1 MNPITEKRGL
11 EQTLQALYDSEI
23 NVTITML
30 WDGGV
35 DFALVSYM
43 EYDDSTPDDW
53 HNIRS
58 FAELADGLHKLALRC
73 TRRAIMRRSMA
84 MERCCGFGRGAVS
97 DVLLAVCLICYA
109 KNKAVPIC
117 SQGEVRDATEQ
128 SNYSR
133 RNRRI

>member
-1 MNPITEKRGL
+1 MNPMTEKRNL

-35 DFALVSYM
+35 DFALMSYM

-58 FAELADGLHKLALRC
+58 FAELADALHKLALK
-73 TRRAIMRRSMA
+73 MYP
-84 MERCCGFGRGAVS
+84 ES
-97 DVLLAVCLICYA
+97 DYA
-109 KNKAVPIC
+109 KKHGDGKVLPI
-117 SQGEVRDATEQ
+117 R
-128 SNYSR
+128 
-133 RNRRI
+133 